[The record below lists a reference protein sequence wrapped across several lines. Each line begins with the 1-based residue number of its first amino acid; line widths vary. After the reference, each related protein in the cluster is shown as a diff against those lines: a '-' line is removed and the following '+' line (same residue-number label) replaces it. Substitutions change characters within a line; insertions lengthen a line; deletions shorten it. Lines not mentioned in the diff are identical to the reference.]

1 MLQIKL
7 VLLLG
12 MAMTGRVTRG
22 IAGGAVADAVLFLHQ
37 SPSETGLLSLLEG
50 TDQYVYDL

>member
-1 MLQIKL
+1 
-7 VLLLG
+7 
-12 MAMTGRVTRG
+12 MTGRVTRG